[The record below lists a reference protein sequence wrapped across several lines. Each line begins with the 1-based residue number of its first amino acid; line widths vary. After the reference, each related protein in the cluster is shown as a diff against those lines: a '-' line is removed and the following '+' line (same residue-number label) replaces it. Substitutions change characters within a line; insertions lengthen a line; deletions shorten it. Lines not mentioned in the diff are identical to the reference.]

1 MFSQFNSVTQS
12 CTTLCDLM
20 DFGMPGLLPVHQQL
34 PELAQTHVH
43 WVSDSIQPSHPL
55 SFPFL
60 LPSIF
65 SSIRVFS
72 NESVFRIRCPSI
84 GASASASVLPMN
96 IQGWFLSGLTSL
108 SSLQSK
114 GFSRV
119 FFSSTT
125 FQKHQFFSTQPSLWS
140 NFHICTWLLEKP
152 QFWLYRTLLV
162 KVVSA
167 F

>member
-72 NESVFRIRCPSI
+72 NQ
-84 GASASASVLPMN
+84 SVLHIRWPKYGSFSFS
-96 IQGWFLSGLTSL
+96 ISPSKVYSGLI
-108 SSLQSK
+108 
-114 GFSRV
+114 
-119 FFSSTT
+119 FFSIDWLDLLAVQGTLKSLL
-125 FQKHQFFSTQPSLWS
+125 QYHSSKVSMLWCLAFFMVQLWS
-140 NFHICTWLLEKP
+140 
-152 QFWLYRTLLV
+152 YR
-162 KVVSA
+162 
-167 F
+167 